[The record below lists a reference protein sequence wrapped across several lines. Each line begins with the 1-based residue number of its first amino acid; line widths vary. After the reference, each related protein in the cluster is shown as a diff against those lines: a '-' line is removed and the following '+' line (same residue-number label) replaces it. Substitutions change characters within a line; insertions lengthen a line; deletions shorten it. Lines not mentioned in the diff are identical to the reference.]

1 MDNGTSTKNENL
13 KEIMNLWQSAE
24 EETSEEVEDKIINIK
39 VSRNNLVESIS
50 EAIDYC
56 DEMYCKAC
64 VYNNSIANCKAL
76 FIADY
81 ILDCLTFK

>member
-1 MDNGTSTKNENL
+1 MDNGTSTKNESIR
-13 KEIMNLWQSAE
+13 EIMYGQSAE
-24 EETSEEVEDKIINIK
+24 EETFEEVEDKIINIK

-64 VYNNSIANCKAL
+64 IYNNSIANCKAL

-81 ILDCLTFK
+81 ILDGLTFK

>member
-1 MDNGTSTKNENL
+1 MENGTSTKNESIR
-13 KEIMNLWQSAE
+13 EIMYEQSTE
-24 EETSEEVEDKIINIK
+24 EETSEEVGNKMIPIK
-39 VSRNNLVESIS
+39 VSRNNLIESIS

-64 VYNNSIANCKAL
+64 IYNNSIANCKAL

-81 ILDCLTFK
+81 LLDDPAFK